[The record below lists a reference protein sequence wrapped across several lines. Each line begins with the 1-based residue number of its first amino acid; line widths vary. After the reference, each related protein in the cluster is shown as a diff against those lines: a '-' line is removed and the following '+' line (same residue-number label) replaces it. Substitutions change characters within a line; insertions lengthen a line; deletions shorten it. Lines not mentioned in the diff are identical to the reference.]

1 MDFSKRY
8 YTPEE
13 RAAAITE
20 ALACYNTAEEPWLI
34 ARSDEEL
41 VQTIKAAMPLAPPEI
56 SESRPLTKTE
66 DNEIQF
72 EVDIQSMF
80 GGKYAPVEV
89 PAWYRATHE
98 QEQRSLLEKLAAPAI
113 RERKSLEAMFKAA
126 IEKAVHEQLVKAG
139 STPQRESDREP
150 LPIRPRT
157 EREGIHPA
165 MAAVAGDDSNAG
177 RLVKAWLENNREAM
191 REIVRQCELGAA

>member
-72 EVDIQSMF
+72 EVDSQMF
-80 GGKYAPVEV
+80 GGKYAPVEI
-89 PAWYRATHE
+89 PTWYRETHE
-98 QEQRSLLEKLAAPAI
+98 REQRASFEKLVAPGI
-113 RERKSLEAMFKAA
+113 RAQNALDGM
-126 IEKAVHEQLVKAG
+126 IEKAVTEAFAKLTKRAG
-139 STPQRESDREP
+139 TRSEVVPGHAIPVRETPV
-150 LPIRPRT
+150 
-157 EREGIHPA
+157 REGIMPA
-165 MAAVAGDDSNAG
+165 LAARASEDAPN
-177 RLVKAWLENNREAM
+177 
-191 REIVRQCELGAA
+191 